1 MARLLLIDI
10 KNIKYKRNMK
20 NKTLNIFIGLVIL
33 GLSACNSNKASTIEK
48 KEVQFAPLKE
58 RNTELAKLPDW
69 ETVKS
74 NSAELFSNIKKDA
87 LDLKSKLLLAQ
98 LYMQEARITGEH
110 PYYYPATLIILEEV
124 VKQDPENFEAHAFK
138 ASVLLSLHH
147 FKEALEVGTKAAEIN
162 MDNGFIY
169 GVLCDA
175 NVELGNYE
183 EAVKMSDKM
192 QSLRP
197 SLEAYSRVSYLRE
210 IYGDNSGAIEAMKLA
225 YQAGLAGSEEASW
238 AGNILSNLYE
248 NNGDLNNAAAMS
260 ETILAQRPGYAFS
273 VNTLGQIEMDKGN
286 YDKAIA
292 KFDEAIKVIPEVAFY
307 ENKAMALKR
316 KGETAKSRD
325 IYEKCILMLR
335 EDVASG
341 HFVDMELAKIY
352 LELGDNTNAMKFA
365 RIEFDRR
372 PENIDANHT
381 IALVFHVMQDYAAAK
396 KHIDKAMRM
405 GTKDAKLLAD
415 ASQIE
420 KDLGNVKVAMELIN
434 KSKKINPYLPKPQL
448 KKS

>member
-1 MARLLLIDI
+1 
-10 KNIKYKRNMK
+10 MK

>member
-292 KFDEAIKVIPEVAFY
+292 KFDEAIKVIPEVTFY